1 MGVLRSVRADTITSC
16 NGVVHLPAGHHT
28 FAVEDNCTFGVSYCP
43 RCTIVGE
50 PGAVLDALVST
61 HNRVI
66 ALNGSLVLRGTGQSP
81 CLDIQRGFLRV
92 HGNVTIQDCHNM
104 NVQSLFILG
113 PNSGEEMVSV
123 TNSSTTAEASVRV
136 TNNAHVI
143 FTDAY
148 FPGGEN
154 ELLYIE
160 NSHAIFERTRA
171 SAQYGGYAFTN
182 STIIASN
189 TVFGGGHN
197 SFSASNSVLNFT
209 NTSVFIVTGS
219 MGISV
224 ANCSLDVT
232 CTSPGPVFD
241 VGPYNTYVSFSDSMV
256 RFRGC
261 SCHLDQAIRNSGTWG
276 RDPAS
281 GPPVSIQGGSMTFS
295 SCQPA
300 KANPVVVV

>member
-1 MGVLRSVRADTITSC
+1 LRSVQADTITSC
-16 NGVVHLPAGHHT
+16 KGVVHLPAGHHT
-28 FAVEDNCTFGVSYCP
+28 FAVEDNCTLGVYHYCP

-81 CLDIQRGFLRV
+81 CLDIQGGLLEV

-113 PNSGEEMVSV
+113 PNSGEDMVSV
-123 TNSSTTAEASVRV
+123 TNSSTTAEARVRV
-136 TNNAHVI
+136 TNNARVI

-148 FPGGEN
+148 FPVGEN
-154 ELLYIE
+154 ELYIE

-171 SAQYGGYAFTN
+171 YSEYAGYGFTN

-189 TVFGGGHN
+189 TSFGGGHN
-197 SFSASNSVLNFT
+197 KFDASNSVLNFT
-209 NTSVFIVTGS
+209 NTSVFIVTGN

-224 ANCSLDVT
+224 ANSSLDVT
-232 CTSPGPVFD
+232 CASPGPVFD

-261 SCHLDQAIRNSGTWG
+261 SCHLDQAIRNKGG
-276 RDPAS
+276 
-281 GPPVSIQGGSMTFS
+281 PVSIQGGSMTFS
-295 SCQPA
+295 SCQPYGGAA

>member
-1 MGVLRSVRADTITSC
+1 
-16 NGVVHLPAGHHT
+16 
-28 FAVEDNCTFGVSYCP
+28 
-43 RCTIVGE
+43 
-50 PGAVLDALVST
+50 
-61 HNRVI
+61 
-66 ALNGSLVLRGTGQSP
+66 
-81 CLDIQRGFLRV
+81 
-92 HGNVTIQDCHNM
+92 M

-171 SAQYGGYAFTN
+171 SSQYGGYAFTN

-276 RDPAS
+276 RES
-281 GPPVSIQGGSMTFS
+281 NRPPVSIQGGSMTFS

-300 KANPVVVV
+300 KANSVVVV